1 MNVTPDVLRYLTSAI
16 ERRVKDHLINETISR
31 SLSDYEAEIRPL
43 IVKAVEEITLKQF
56 RQVMNDYGNMVAI
69 GVDVKIIG
77 EKE

>member
-1 MNVTPDVLRYLTSAI
+1 MMLQYVLRSLTSAI

-56 RQVMNDYGNMVAI
+56 RQVMNDYQYGCHRCY
-69 GVDVKIIG
+69 VKSML
-77 EKE
+77 